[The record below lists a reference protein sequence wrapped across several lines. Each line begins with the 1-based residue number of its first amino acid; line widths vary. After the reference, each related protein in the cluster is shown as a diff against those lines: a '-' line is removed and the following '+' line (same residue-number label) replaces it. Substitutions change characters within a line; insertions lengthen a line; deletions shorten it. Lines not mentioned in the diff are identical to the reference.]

1 MKKLFLTLTVAGLL
15 AACNSNKKSSGTA
28 NYTSTPVAKTN
39 STSKNTANTVSP
51 VNEPEKATTP
61 MTHLDSLL
69 MHSKTEES
77 RSSYNSG
84 NTYHNGASGVGTGSS
99 YAGHAYAKLRYKK
112 KPKYTKNAVPPME
125 QELTDN
131 VQVIDSSNAV
141 TPDSSSVNQGW

>member
-15 AACNSNKKSSGTA
+15 AACNSNKKSSGAA
-28 NYTSTPVAKTN
+28 NYTSSPAPKVS
-39 STSKNTANTVSP
+39 STKNT
-51 VNEPEKATTP
+51 VNPASEPEKAAAP

-69 MHSKTEES
+69 MHSAAEES
-77 RSSYNSG
+77 RTSYNSG
-84 NTYHNGASGVGTGSS
+84 STYHNGASGVGTGSS

-131 VQVIDSSNAV
+131 VLTGDSSNTV
-141 TPDSSSVNQGW
+141 KQDSSSVNQGW